1 MITEIVKSTFTNR
14 YLIGQLAKR
23 EIIGRYRGTSLGL
36 AWSLINPLL
45 MLGVY
50 TFVFAIVFPGA
61 MGGNEFGFEDSNLL
75 WSFSLG

>member
-23 EIIGRYRGTSLGL
+23 EIIGRYRGTKSWPCLVADKPAADARRL
-36 AWSLINPLL
+36 HICVRDCFS
-45 MLGVY
+45 
-50 TFVFAIVFPGA
+50 GA
-61 MGGNEFGFEDSNLL
+61 MGGNELEIRSSNLL

>member
-50 TFVFAIVFPGA
+50 TFVFGIVFQARWGVTSS
-61 MGGNEFGFEDSNLL
+61 DS
-75 WSFSLG
+75 